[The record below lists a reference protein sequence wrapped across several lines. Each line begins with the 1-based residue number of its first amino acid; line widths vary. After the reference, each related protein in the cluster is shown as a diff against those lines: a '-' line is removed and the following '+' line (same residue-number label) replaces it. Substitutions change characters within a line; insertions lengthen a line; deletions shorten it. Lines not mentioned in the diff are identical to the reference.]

1 MPKVEVSREKIV
13 EILESKSP
21 KSLTEVYRHLGGVGK
36 LSGSVAGKMRTLVP
50 DIEKVVAGNRAGEGA
65 KGEGAAKKGEPKG
78 RGETTL
84 RTSGK
89 SKKTAKRASKATYPH
104 CDMNPFREGSNY
116 SLAFDILAASKDG
129 LPLADW
135 RERYAKAARKPLKLA
150 VYDIQVL
157 LTAKESPTGERHRS
171 CRDGFYIEREGDHVT
186 LKF

>member
-1 MPKVEVSREKIV
+1 MSKMELSRERIE
-13 EILESKSP
+13 EILESKKP
-21 KSLTEVYRHLGGVGK
+21 VSLTEVYRLLGGQGQK
-36 LSGSVAGKMRTLVP
+36 LSGSVAGKIRNLFP
-50 DIEKVVAGNRAGEGA
+50 DIEKVVAGNRAGGGKAEGN
-65 KGEGAAKKGEPKG
+65 P
-78 RGETTL
+78 ETTL

-89 SKKTAKRASKATYPH
+89 YKKTATKVARAGKYPH
-104 CDMNPFREGSNY
+104 SDANPFREGSNY
-116 SLAFDILAASKDG
+116 ALAFDILASSKDG